1 MQSSARGSCA
11 RISRRQACCKVSDGR
26 SLKVPVKLCAFAC
39 VLACS
44 TLTSALSMLYLP
56 TLLSLIYVA
65 MQGRTRLALSFAM
78 TYAVLAL
85 LLFLIRFH
93 GLHMIVF
100 SEFHVLLL
108 WSMSPVIVVGWDL
121 VTTPPGD
128 LSAFLS
134 KMHAPVALI
143 LGVLVVFRFF
153 PTMASELSNIVRS
166 MRNRSLTAPA
176 RMIVHPA
183 ASGEYVIVPLMLRC
197 LQIADQLT
205 VSAIARGAER
215 NGIRSSYYGRPCE
228 ARDAIW
234 LAVWMAGTA
243 LFLLVIG
250 AKP

>member
-1 MQSSARGSCA
+1 MSG
-11 RISRRQACCKVSDGR
+11 GR

-39 VLACS
+39 ALACS

-65 MQGRTRLALSFAM
+65 MQGRTRLALSFAI

-121 VTTPPGD
+121 ITTQPGD

-153 PTMASELSNIVRS
+153 PTMASELSSIVRS

-176 RMIVHPA
+176 RMIAHPA

>member
-1 MQSSARGSCA
+1 
-11 RISRRQACCKVSDGR
+11 
-26 SLKVPVKLCAFAC
+26 
-39 VLACS
+39 
-44 TLTSALSMLYLP
+44 MLYLP

-65 MQGRTRLALSFAM
+65 MQGRARLALSFAM
-78 TYAVLAL
+78 TYAALAL

-108 WSMSPVIVVGWDL
+108 WSMSPAIVVGWDL
-121 VTTPPGD
+121 ITTPPGD

-153 PTMASELSNIVRS
+153 PTMASELSSIVRS
-166 MRNRSLTAPA
+166 MRNRSLTAPS
-176 RMIVHPA
+176 RMIAHPA
-183 ASGEYVIVPLMLRC
+183 ASGKYVIVPLMLRC

-215 NGIRSSYYGRPCE
+215 NGIRSSYYGRPYE
-228 ARDAIW
+228 ARDVIW

>member
-1 MQSSARGSCA
+1 M
-11 RISRRQACCKVSDGR
+11 SDGR

-65 MQGRTRLALSFAM
+65 MQGRTRLALSFAI

-108 WSMSPVIVVGWDL
+108 WSMSPVIVAGWDL

>member
-1 MQSSARGSCA
+1 MN
-11 RISRRQACCKVSDGR
+11 DGR
-26 SLKVPVKLCAFAC
+26 WTIKDVISTVLISMLMIVIQIAINLVCMPNDFVSMVLSTSFSAFAC
-39 VLACS
+39 GVVYVLLATRVGKHSC
-44 TLTSALSMLYLP
+44 T
-56 TLLSLIYVA
+56 LIYTA
-65 MQGRTRLALSFAM
+65 M
-78 TYAVLAL
+78 
-85 LLFLIRFH
+85 
-93 GLHMIVF
+93 
-100 SEFHVLLL
+100 
-108 WSMSPVIVVGWDL
+108 VGWDL

-153 PTMASELSNIVRS
+153 PTMASELSSIVRS
-166 MRNRSLTAPA
+166 MRNRSLTAPS
-176 RMIVHPA
+176 RMIAHPA

-243 LFLLVIG
+243 LFLLVTG

>member
-1 MQSSARGSCA
+1 
-11 RISRRQACCKVSDGR
+11 
-26 SLKVPVKLCAFAC
+26 
-39 VLACS
+39 
-44 TLTSALSMLYLP
+44 MLYLP

-121 VTTPPGD
+121 ITTPPGD

-176 RMIVHPA
+176 RMIVHPV

-215 NGIRSSYYGRPCE
+215 NGIRSSYYGRACE

-234 LAVWMAGTA
+234 VAVWMAGTA

>member
-1 MQSSARGSCA
+1 M
-11 RISRRQACCKVSDGR
+11 SDGR

-121 VTTPPGD
+121 ITTPPGD

-153 PTMASELSNIVRS
+153 PTMASELSSIVRS

-176 RMIVHPA
+176 RMIAHPA

-243 LFLLVIG
+243 LFLLVTG

>member
-1 MQSSARGSCA
+1 M
-11 RISRRQACCKVSDGR
+11 SDGR

-153 PTMASELSNIVRS
+153 PTMASELSSIVRS
-166 MRNRSLTAPA
+166 MRNRSLTAPS

>member
-1 MQSSARGSCA
+1 
-11 RISRRQACCKVSDGR
+11 
-26 SLKVPVKLCAFAC
+26 
-39 VLACS
+39 
-44 TLTSALSMLYLP
+44 MLYLP

-65 MQGRTRLALSFAM
+65 MQGRARLALSFAM

-121 VTTPPGD
+121 ITTPPGD

-176 RMIVHPA
+176 HMIVHPA

-234 LAVWMAGTA
+234 LAVWMTGTA

>member
-1 MQSSARGSCA
+1 M
-11 RISRRQACCKVSDGR
+11 SDGR

-121 VTTPPGD
+121 ITTPPGD

-153 PTMASELSNIVRS
+153 PTMASELSSIVRS
-166 MRNRSLTAPA
+166 MRNRSLTAPS
-176 RMIVHPA
+176 RMIAHPA